1 MKATI
6 PIGIQPG
13 TRLLRIERVP
23 SYKVRLGNEDYYN
36 NNSYTV
42 TEPGQWIVW
51 IHHNPDFTLGTYLTL
66 YQDGRMTNTT
76 VHEDGTEDVFQVKP
90 PDD

>member
-23 SYKVRLGNEDYYN
+23 E
-36 NNSYTV
+36 TV
-42 TEPGQWIVW
+42 SWIVW

>member
-23 SYKVRLGNEDYYN
+23 REFVYIGGGLSE
-36 NNSYTV
+36 T
-42 TEPGQWIVW
+42 TPGYWIVW

-66 YQDGRMTNTT
+66 YQDGHMTNTT
-76 VHEDGTEDVFQVKP
+76 VHEDGTENVFQVKP

>member
-13 TRLLRIERVP
+13 TKLLRIERVP
-23 SYKVRLGNEDYYN
+23 AKPYVQNTNYYGLIDD
-36 NNSYTV
+36 SHDGLWT
-42 TEPGQWIVW
+42 IW

-66 YQDGRMTNTT
+66 YQDGRITNTT
-76 VHEDGTEDVFQVKP
+76 VSEDGTENVFQVKP

>member
-13 TRLLRIERVP
+13 TKLLRIERVP
-23 SYKVRLGNEDYYN
+23 ISCPWIEATEELSGYYGH
-36 NNSYTV
+36 
-42 TEPGQWIVW
+42 EPGHWIVW

-66 YQDGRMTNTT
+66 YQDGRITNST
-76 VHEDGTEDVFQVKP
+76 VKEDGTEDVFQVKP

>member
-23 SYKVRLGNEDYYN
+23 MHLRHVGNEDFYN
-36 NNSYTV
+36 NNAYTV
-42 TEPGQWIVW
+42 HEPGYWIVW

-76 VHEDGTEDVFQVKP
+76 VHEDGTENVFQVKP

>member
-1 MKATI
+1 MRASI

-23 SYKVRLGNEDYYN
+23 GERVAKCASCQ
-36 NNSYTV
+36 
-42 TEPGQWIVW
+42 QWTDAYGSDPESAYLIW

-66 YQDGRMTNTT
+66 YSDGRITNTT
-76 VHEDGTEDVFQVKP
+76 VKEDGTEDVFQVKP

>member
-13 TRLLRIERVP
+13 TKLLRIERVP
-23 SYKVRLGNEDYYN
+23 PVPYIMNTHYYGLRDDSHN
-36 NNSYTV
+36 
-42 TEPGQWIVW
+42 GQWLIW

-66 YQDGRMTNTT
+66 HQDGRVENTT
-76 VHEDGTEDVFQVKP
+76 VHEDGTETVFQVKG
-90 PDD
+90 PDE

>member
-23 SYKVRLGNEDYYN
+23 HEFTFIGGGLCE
-36 NNSYTV
+36 TI
-42 TEPGQWIVW
+42 PGHWIVW

-76 VHEDGTEDVFQVKP
+76 VHEDGTENVFQVKP

>member
-23 SYKVRLGNEDYYN
+23 FSTQTIHEDVEYGHDGY
-36 NNSYTV
+36 
-42 TEPGQWIVW
+42 WIVW

-66 YQDGRMTNTT
+66 YQDGRITNTT
-76 VHEDGTEDVFQVKP
+76 VQEDGTENVFQVKP